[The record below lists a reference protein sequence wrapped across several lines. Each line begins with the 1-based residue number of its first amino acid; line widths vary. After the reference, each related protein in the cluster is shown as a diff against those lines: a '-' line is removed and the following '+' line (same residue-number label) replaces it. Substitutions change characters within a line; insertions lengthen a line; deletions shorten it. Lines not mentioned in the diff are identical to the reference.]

1 MKIFTLIILIF
12 FKINFLYSEEN
23 IEFYLESA
31 YKNNPK
37 LNAERKNFSAIKENV
52 NISRSEFLPSVSLSS
67 ERSGVENS
75 NTSNQSGVAQDKTTL
90 DKKKKTISVDQK
102 IFDGFQN
109 LNNFKK
115 SKLELEKAR
124 INLKEVEQKIM
135 LDSAYAYYDL
145 VYKTKNKEFN
155 LKNVS
160 LFERQVESDNTRM
173 QKGEI
178 TLTDLAQSESSLAEA
193 NAKFISARTELSN
206 AAANFERVIRVTP
219 PNNINS
225 KFKLNFELPS
235 SLNEAIKLSET
246 NHPKSLAAILDY
258 EISIREVNIE
268 KAKFSPSA
276 SINYSKVRN
285 EDFSSTIDRIDQE
298 TVTGTVSWPIIK
310 GGKNYASIKKAKF
323 KKEQSNL
330 IKEDTINEIKTNAI
344 NAWSVYESSESILKA
359 TQAQLNA
366 AEIANEGITLEYDS
380 GNTRTTLEVI
390 QSRSLLLSARISNA
404 EAKRDFI
411 ISEFK
416 LLTSVGNLTLNHLK
430 KSNN

>member
-1 MKIFTLIILIF
+1 
-12 FKINFLYSEEN
+12 
-23 IEFYLESA
+23 
-31 YKNNPK
+31 
-37 LNAERKNFSAIKENV
+37 
-52 NISRSEFLPSVSLSS
+52 
-67 ERSGVENS
+67 
-75 NTSNQSGVAQDKTTL
+75 
-90 DKKKKTISVDQK
+90 
-102 IFDGFQN
+102 
-109 LNNFKK
+109 
-115 SKLELEKAR
+115 
-124 INLKEVEQKIM
+124 M

-344 NAWSVYESSESILKA
+344 NAWSVDESSESILKA